1 MQPVKRKWT
10 RSPEREAQYEKERR
24 AIVKAAYRLI
34 GNSRESV
41 SVQDI
46 LDEAGL
52 STRAFYRHFAGK
64 DELILT
70 MYRTD
75 NERVASSLWAV
86 TGAEADPWEAL
97 HAWVDLSFS
106 VAFEKG
112 RERHA
117 RVLSSNDARSAPGWS
132 QEYLDGVER
141 SLASLEATIV
151 RGVEE
156 GRFSTDTPRADA
168 KVIFGA
174 TQNFNSLRMAGGP
187 PGVTR
192 QDVLDAVLS
201 AAARMLR
208 VAPADRGAAQAG
220 SM

>member
-34 GNSRESV
+34 GAGRESV

-64 DELILT
+64 DELILA
-70 MYRTD
+70 MFRTD
-75 NERVASSLWAV
+75 NERVAASQWAV
-86 TGAEADPWEAL
+86 TGAEADPWAAL
-97 HAWVDLSFS
+97 QAWVDLSFS
-106 VAFEKG
+106 VVFEKR
-112 RERHA
+112 RESHA
-117 RVLSSNDARSAPGWS
+117 RVLNSNEARSAPGWS
-132 QEYLDGVER
+132 QEFLDGVER
-141 SLASLEATIV
+141 SIASLVATIV

-156 GRFSTDTPRADA
+156 GRFVTDTPRADA
-168 KVIFGA
+168 EVIFGA
-174 TQNFNSLRMAGGP
+174 TQNFNALRMAGSP
-187 PGVTR
+187 EVTR
-192 QDVLDAVLS
+192 EDVLDAVLS

-208 VAPADRGAAQAG
+208 VAPADR
-220 SM
+220 